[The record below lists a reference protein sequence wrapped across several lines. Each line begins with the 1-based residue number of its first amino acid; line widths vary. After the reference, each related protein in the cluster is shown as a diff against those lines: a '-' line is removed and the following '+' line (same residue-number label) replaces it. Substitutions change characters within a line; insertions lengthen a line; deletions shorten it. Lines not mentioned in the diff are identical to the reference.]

1 MLAVKVTWVNV
12 ERAWTLDKW

>member
-12 ERAWTLDKW
+12 ERAWTLDRW